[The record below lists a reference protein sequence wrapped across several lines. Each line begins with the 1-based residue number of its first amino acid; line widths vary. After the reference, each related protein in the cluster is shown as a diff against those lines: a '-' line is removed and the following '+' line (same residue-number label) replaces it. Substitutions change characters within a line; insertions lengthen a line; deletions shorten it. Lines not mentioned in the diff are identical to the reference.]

1 MKNARKFISV
11 MLAALMLITAVS
23 ASFSVSAADQG
34 LASYYKL
41 NPNGAGIQKT
51 ITVDGSISDWDSS
64 MIIAQGTANDDPRV
78 YRDNSMYEIPIDM
91 YALYGAYDSK
101 NLYLM
106 WEMTNVQ
113 DVVAPNDDYP
123 LSQGVLYQTQNLPFF
138 IAIDTGKS
146 DAIGNSGKLTSGGTI
161 WDSGLTF
168 ENSFNRLI
176 AISTNGSNGPFI
188 YGGSSSGLNGKEI
201 YNQSTSGITFKWGMG
216 INSKNVY
223 GIDGG
228 YGKNHNRVLGDM
240 QSDSSAWVDFNTKGH
255 KSATMDFH
263 YEMSIPL
270 DKLGITSSDVAS
282 NGVGALVIATFG
294 KSGMDC
300 LPYDMSMNDVADQ
313 ADTESQAFNSLE
325 KSDPDNI
332 TTDFARIGKGG
343 GSTPTPTPQP
353 TTEAQEQPT
362 TPATNPVTPSTDLTV
377 SAQSNIFTTKTQTVP
392 AGTDTLTVNYDLTSA
407 MKVVNAQWNLT
418 YDTSKLKLTS
428 VSMPNVSG
436 SAKTNIVNNVA
447 YGVYSTTTPD
457 DFTKSKTLVQ
467 AQFDVLSTG
476 TAAVNLNVEELSVGY
491 VSGSS
496 LVNKTAVKNSS
507 KVNLS
512 STSGFTS
519 NSISGAAS
527 VGNGSGEAVT
537 VMKVNATSN
546 FFPSGSGEV
555 KEGTDKV
562 TVTYKLSSTMEL
574 INSQWELIY
583 DPTKLS
589 LATSLRNL
597 MPNATGFT
605 ANETTKGT
613 VKGNFS
619 DLARVDFSDE
629 AAFVSATFDV
639 IGTGSTTVNLN
650 VKTLGIATADNREAY
665 IVDKYN
671 VQSVTGIS
679 GFSGERY
686 TTKTEVNA
694 GDYLMG
700 DVDGNGD
707 INVVDATLVQRYSAG
722 LTDFD
727 SRQLIVGDVDGNGTV
742 NVVDATLIQSYSA
755 GLISSF

>member
-1 MKNARKFISV
+1 MKNTRKFISV
-11 MLAALMLITAVS
+11 LLVALMLVTAVS
-23 ASFSVSAADQG
+23 AAFTVSAADQG

-51 ITVDGSISDWDSS
+51 ISVDGDISDWDTS

-91 YALYGAYDSK
+91 YALYGAYDSQ

-123 LSQGVLYQTQNLPFF
+123 LSQGTLYQTQNLPFF

-188 YGGSSSGLNGKEI
+188 YSGSSAGLNAKEV
-201 YNQSTSGITFKWGMG
+201 YNQTTSGITFKWGKG

-240 QSDSSAWVDFNTKGH
+240 QSESSAWVDFNTKGH
-255 KSATMDFH
+255 KSSSMDFH

-353 TTEAQEQPT
+353 TTQPVT
-362 TPATNPVTPSTDLTV
+362 QPATEADDPGATDLTV
-377 SAQSNIFTTKTQTVP
+377 NAKSNIFTAKSQTIP
-392 AGTDTLTVNYDLTSA
+392 TGTNSVTVKYDLTSA

-436 SAKTNIVNNVA
+436 NSKTNISNNVG
-447 YGVYSTTTPD
+447 YGVFSTTTPD

-467 AQFDVLSTG
+467 AQFDVLGTG
-476 TAAVNLNVEELSVGY
+476 NATVNLNVDELSVGY
-491 VSGSS
+491 LSGNN
-496 LVNKTAVKNSS
+496 LVYKNAVAGGSA
-507 KVNLS
+507 VNLS

-519 NSISGAAS
+519 NSVKGTASIGDGSGAA
-527 VGNGSGEAVT
+527 AT
-537 VMKVNATSN
+537 VLTVNATSN
-546 FFPSGSGEV
+546 FFPSGSGAV

-562 TVTYKLSSTMEL
+562 TVTYKFSSTMDL
-574 INSQWELIY
+574 INSQWEMTY
-583 DPTKLS
+583 DPTKLTLTTPLKS
-589 LATSLRNL
+589 L
-597 MPNATGFT
+597 MPNVTGF
-605 ANETTKGT
+605 AASENTKGT

-619 DLARVDFSDE
+619 ELSLVPFDE
-629 AAFVSATFDV
+629 EQAFVTATFSV
-639 IGTGSTTVNLN
+639 IGTGTTTVNLN
-650 VKTLGIATADNREAY
+650 VKTIGIGDNKQNEAY

-671 VQSVTGIS
+671 VQNVTSVS

-694 GDYLMG
+694 GGYMMG
-700 DVDGNGD
+700 DVNGD
-707 INVVDATLVQRYSAG
+707 GAINVVDATAVQRKSAG
-722 LTDFD
+722 LDEFD
-727 SRQLIVGDVDGNGTV
+727 ERQMIVGDVNYDGNIT
-742 NVVDATLIQSYSA
+742 VVDATQIQKYAA
-755 GLISSF
+755 GLITSFD